1 MGPAQRGSRSLDQ
14 HPPTAVDRRIE
25 APMKSK
31 TGKYS
36 MSGRTITIV
45 TLVAVLAIA
54 AAIISIVRL
63 TGEIDKR
70 SDVSYEQGY
79 YDGAYRAL
87 EGTWDE
93 SRLSVIHASLL
104 VSACSEVPSV
114 PSCSMLESMRT
125 ALLEKEMPAKLE
137 DGDISTFQME
147 TMDLHGLSSTL
158 SLNMRYVDRYQKSVE
173 MTSLDEETIRA
184 IDDAMRLARSAFMRM
199 ESAELRLMAE
209 PENTAVRD
217 AKDNLEEVLGKY
229 QTPTPPSGW
238 GIEEI
243 EQAAA
248 EISEASDSLSDAIDN
263 S

>member
-1 MGPAQRGSRSLDQ
+1 
-14 HPPTAVDRRIE
+14 
-25 APMKSK
+25 MKSE

-45 TLVAVLAIA
+45 TLVAVLVIA

-87 EGTWDE
+87 EGTWNE
-93 SRLSVIHASLL
+93 SRISVIHASLL
-104 VSACSEVPSV
+104 IGACSEVPSV
-114 PSCSMLESMRT
+114 PSCSMLESTRT
-125 ALLEKEMPAKLE
+125 ALLDKEMPEKLE
-137 DGDISTFQME
+137 DGDISIFQME

-184 IDDAMRLARSAFMRM
+184 IDDAMRLARSAFMRL
-199 ESAELRLMAE
+199 ESAELRLVAE
-209 PENTAVRD
+209 PDNTAVRD
-217 AKDNLEEVLGKY
+217 AKDNLEEVLAKY
-229 QTPTPPSGW
+229 QSSTPPSGW